1 MSQCEFCAKDDGN
14 YDFGRDCCLAR
25 FVLHV
30 PTKTMRAGYL
40 EWWMKKYGRERV
52 DRVKTLVEQAWAEK
66 LAEAKKQTLGHGK

>member
-1 MSQCEFCAKDDGN
+1 
-14 YDFGRDCCLAR
+14 
-25 FVLHV
+25 V

>member
-1 MSQCEFCAKDDGN
+1 
-14 YDFGRDCCLAR
+14 
-25 FVLHV
+25 
-30 PTKTMRAGYL
+30 MRAGYL